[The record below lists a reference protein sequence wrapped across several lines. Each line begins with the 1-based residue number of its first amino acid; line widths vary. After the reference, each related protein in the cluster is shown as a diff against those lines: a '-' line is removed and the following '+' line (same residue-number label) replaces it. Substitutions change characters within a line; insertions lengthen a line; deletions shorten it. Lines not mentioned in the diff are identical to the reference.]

1 MLTSSSLL
9 ELPFSSDGN
18 LFCSVSQV
26 HALSVSRENKGCS
39 MRARQDRIRILMRC
53 SEPQA
58 AERLKKGLDLVS
70 SEYALATAQDAMR
83 MWISAGYFRT
93 ER

>member
-1 MLTSSSLL
+1 MITQRAINK
-9 ELPFSSDGN
+9 P
-18 LFCSVSQV
+18 
-26 HALSVSRENKGCS
+26 LSIYRTTPCTW
-39 MRARQDRIRILMRC
+39 L
-53 SEPQA
+53 QA

-70 SEYALATAQDAMR
+70 SDYALAAVQDAMR